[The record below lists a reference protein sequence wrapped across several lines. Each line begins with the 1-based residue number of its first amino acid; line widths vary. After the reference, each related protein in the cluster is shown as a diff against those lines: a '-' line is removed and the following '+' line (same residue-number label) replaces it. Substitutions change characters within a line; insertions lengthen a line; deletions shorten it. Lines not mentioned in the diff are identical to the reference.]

1 MRTPLRGHRL
11 QQLFSA
17 HPSPALHGQAIR
29 PSKPGDIPVC
39 EYVAAR
45 TLALP
50 FFTRMTE
57 RQIDRVCDV
66 LDTILEKT
74 LTARKGRF

>member
-1 MRTPLRGHRL
+1 MP
-11 QQLFSA
+11 
-17 HPSPALHGQAIR
+17 I
-29 PSKPGDIPVC
+29 C

-57 RQIDRVCDV
+57 RQVDRVCEV
-66 LDTILEKT
+66 LEKTLDKT